1 MFASTVTK
9 MCLLKGF
16 GGADG
21 GGGEGGWSWEVVQ
34 WDGPGITGE
43 LEWAQLVRATLPPS
57 VLFAD
62 RVLLHRG
69 YSMSEP
75 NT

>member
-21 GGGEGGWSWEVVQ
+21 GGGEGGWSWGVVQ

-43 LEWAQLVRATLPPS
+43 LEWAQL
-57 VLFAD
+57 
-62 RVLLHRG
+62 
-69 YSMSEP
+69 
-75 NT
+75 